1 MNLVILDGY
10 AENPGDLSWD
20 WLETLVDSY
29 TVYDYTAPEETL
41 ERSRDADILVTNK
54 TVLPAEIINALP
66 RLKYIATLATGY
78 NVIDIAAA
86 RKRGVSVSNIPAYST
101 NGVAQLVFALL
112 LELMNHVGL
121 HNSSVKAGDWTKSRH
136 FCYWKTPLTELHGK
150 TFGIFGFGQIGKA
163 VAQIANS
170 FGMRVLATSPHSRN
184 YEGFGSVEFVE
195 LDTLLKESDVI
206 SMHCPLTPETNGIV
220 NKDFLA
226 KMKPN
231 AVLINTSRGPVIN
244 EADLAAALK
253 AGRIAGAGVD
263 VLSTEPP
270 KADNPLLGC
279 DNCII
284 TPHIAW
290 ASLEARTRLMNVF
303 RANVEGFLRGEEQN
317 VVN

>member
-1 MNLVILDGY
+1 M
-10 AENPGDLSWD
+10 
-20 WLETLVDSY
+20 
-29 TVYDYTAPEETL
+29 
-41 ERSRDADILVTNK
+41 
-54 TVLPAEIINALP
+54 
-66 RLKYIATLATGY
+66 
-78 NVIDIAAA
+78 
-86 RKRGVSVSNIPAYST
+86 
-101 NGVAQLVFALL
+101 AQLVFALL

-121 HNSSVKAGDWTKSRH
+121 HNGSVKAGDWTKSRH

-163 VAQIANS
+163 VAQIANA
-170 FGMRVLATSPHSRN
+170 FGMRVLATSPHSRS
-184 YEGFGSVEFVE
+184 YEGFGSVEFVA
-195 LDTLLKESDVI
+195 LDTLLRESDVI
-206 SMHCPLTPETNGIV
+206 SMHCPLTPETTGIV
-220 NKDFLA
+220 DRAFLA

-253 AGRIAGAGVD
+253 EGRIAGAGVD

-270 KADNPLLGC
+270 KADNPLLSC

-290 ASLEARTRLMNVF
+290 ASLEARTRLMNIF